1 MVFDHGAAGAR
12 RPRGAENTLMGAVS
26 FAPMGK
32 FFLLTPEQGWRPFG
46 ALYRKGAESMAEAS
60 TFH

>member
-1 MVFDHGAAGAR
+1 
-12 RPRGAENTLMGAVS
+12 LMGAVS